1 MIPFDFNE
9 ATTKLNAEIAAL
21 NFDKKPQELYHPVR
35 YFLDLG
41 GKRMRPLLSL
51 LSCYIFDNE
60 YIKATKASLAIEI
73 FHNFTLIHDDIMDNA
88 PLRRGKPTVHEKWN
102 RNIALLAGDVTLI
115 EAYEHLEYLPN
126 EIRKDVVKRFNK
138 TAFEVC
144 EGQQFDMNFEL
155 REEVSIEEYIEMIRL
170 KTAVLLGFSMY
181 MGAKIGNA
189 TEIEAN
195 KMYEVALN
203 IGLAFQIKD
212 DYLDV
217 YGDAKKFGKQVGGDI
232 LSDKKT
238 FLLLSALKSKN
249 NTDLIKIISNKN
261 ISSNEKIN
269 KVLAIYE
276 KENIKHITEIEM
288 KKYFDKAIEILKTV
302 NADES
307 KKSFIS
313 QYFNDLMTRET

>member
-9 ATTKLNAEIAAL
+9 ATTKLNAEITAL

-51 LSCYIFDNE
+51 LSCYLFDNE

-102 RNIALLAGDVTLI
+102 RNIALLAGDITLI

-249 NTDLIKIISNKN
+249 NTDLKNIIGNKN
-261 ISSNEKIN
+261 TSSNEKIN

-302 NADES
+302 SADES